1 MRVKPSKDCPR
12 SPAFSRCED
21 YPDRLPAVDGLG
33 QAAYCLGDSGVL
45 AGEVPGFAARP
56 QQVEMAQAVEQA
68 LNAATTLIVEA
79 GTGIGKT
86 FAYLVPVLLSGKRVI
101 ISTGTR
107 HLQDQ
112 LFHRDLPSVRSAL
125 AVPVNAA
132 LLKGRA
138 NYLCHHR
145 LAVTRSEGR
154 LTSRRQVSQL
164 ETIQDWAGRTR
175 SGDIAEL
182 SSIPEDASIWPRVT
196 STAENCLGQQ
206 CEWYQHCHVVKA
218 RRGAQDADLVVI
230 NHHLLCA
237 DLALKEEGFG
247 ELLPGVEAFIID
259 EAHQLP
265 ETAARFFGIS
275 LSSRQLQELA
285 QDSINEYVRETAQL
299 EGLPDLARSLDRAW
313 RELRVALGEDEQ
325 RAPWLRLAGD
335 QGVQATL
342 TVLGQALEN
351 LTVALAPQAERSRG
365 LDNCYQRALK
375 LQALLAQT
383 TAQPPENHIHWFE
396 TWKTTFRINLTPLE
410 VADTFASQRRVLT
423 GCWVFTSATLSVNG
437 EFAHFAR
444 RLGLEET
451 RTLQLDS
458 PFDYP
463 HHALFY
469 LPKGLPAPNAADF
482 SDRMLDQAEAIIRAS
497 RGRAFI
503 LFTSYR
509 ALQLARRRLQDSCDY
524 PLLVQGSAPRNEL
537 LERFRELGN
546 AVLLG
551 TSSFW
556 EGVDVRGAALS
567 CVIIDKLPFASPGD
581 PVWQARIDALR
592 SRGGNPFV
600 EEQLPHAVI
609 TLKQGVGRLIR
620 DVSDRGVLVVCDS
633 RLVSKSYGK
642 VFINSLPAMQRTR
655 EFDDVTAFFRAA
667 DATQPT

>member
-1 MRVKPSKDCPR
+1 M
-12 SPAFSRCED
+12 
-21 YPDRLPAVDGLG
+21 YPLEADGPG
-33 QAAYCLGDSGVL
+33 QAAYCLGDSGAL
-45 AGEVPGFAARP
+45 AGEVPGFAPRA
-56 QQVEMAQAVEQA
+56 QQIEMAQAVEQA
-68 LNAATTLIVEA
+68 LHAGASLIVEA

-86 FAYLVPVLLSGKRVI
+86 FAYLVPALLSGKRVI

-112 LFHRDLPSVRSAL
+112 LFHRDLPTVRSAL
-125 AVPVNAA
+125 AVPLTAA

-154 LTSRRQVSQL
+154 FTSRQQLGQL
-164 ETIQDWAGRTR
+164 ETIHEWAGRTR

-182 SSIPEDASIWPRVT
+182 SSIPEDAPVWPRVT
-196 STAENCLGQQ
+196 STAETCLGQQ
-206 CEWYQHCHVVKA
+206 CEWYQQCHVVKA
-218 RRGAQDADLVVI
+218 RRNAQDADLVVI

-247 ELLPGVEAFIID
+247 ELLPGAEAFIID

-285 QDSINEYVRETAQL
+285 QDSITEFVRETAQL
-299 EGLPDLARSLDRAW
+299 EGLPDVARSLERAW
-313 RELRVALGEDEQ
+313 RELRTALGDDEQ
-325 RAPWLRLAGD
+325 RAPWSQVGRIPA
-335 QGVQATL
+335 VQAALPVLRQVLEDL
-342 TVLGQALEN
+342 TG
-351 LTVALAPQAERSRG
+351 ALAPQAQRSRG

-375 LQALLAQT
+375 LQTLLAQT
-383 TAQPPENHIHWFE
+383 TAHPPENYIHWFE
-396 TWKTTFRINLTPLE
+396 TWKASFRISLTPLD
-410 VADTFASQRRVLT
+410 VAETFDSQRQVLPS
-423 GCWVFTSATLSVNG
+423 CWVFTSATLSVNG
-437 EFAHFAR
+437 DFTHFAR
-444 RLGLEET
+444 RLGLEEA

-458 PFDYP
+458 PFDYQ

-469 LPKGLPAPNAADF
+469 LPKGLPEPNAADF
-482 SDRMLDQAEAIIRAS
+482 SERMLDEAEAVIRAS
-497 RGRAFI
+497 HGRTFI

-509 ALQLARRRLQDSCDY
+509 ALHLARRRLQDSCDF

-556 EGVDVRGAALS
+556 EGVDVRGEALS

-581 PVWQARIDALR
+581 PVWQARIDALK
-592 SRGGNPFV
+592 SRGGNPFI

-642 VFINSLPAMQRTR
+642 VFINSLPAMRRTR
-655 EFDDVTAFFRAA
+655 DFDEVAAFFQASDVA
-667 DATQPT
+667 QCS